1 MRFFTERDAFL
12 KCQSAIDALIMREKH
27 LPEQVF
33 KKPLSLFLFISSD
46 EIFHTASFFERIK
59 SFLRQIG
66 ESQCF
71 LAVIEPD
78 PEDYFFR
85 HFGKYSV
92 VEMSVDDT
100 DEDYLRIAQ
109 EDPGDSPADAIGFNS
124 RVVLLFSDSRRW
136 AIYADREF
144 ELGIVG
150 VAEDNLLRLFTS
162 LYGTDKVFSAGEAVE
177 QLLGAVYSSRD
188 SGVPSDVRQ
197 QLISNYHS

>member
-1 MRFFTERDAFL
+1 
-12 KCQSAIDALIMREKH
+12 MREKK
-27 LPEQVF
+27 LPKQVF

-59 SFLRQIG
+59 SFLGQIG
-66 ESQCF
+66 ESRCF

-92 VEMSVDDT
+92 IEMSVDDT
-100 DEDYLRIAQ
+100 DEDYLHIAQ

-124 RVVLLFSDSRRW
+124 RIVLLFSDSRRW
-136 AIYADREF
+136 AIYVDRDY

-150 VAEDNLLRLFTS
+150 FAEENLLRLFIS
-162 LYGTDKVFSAGEAVE
+162 CYGREKVFSADEAVE
-177 QLLGAVYSSRD
+177 QLLGAVYSNRD
-188 SGVPSDVRQ
+188 SGVPSEVRQ
-197 QLISNYHS
+197 QLVSNYHFLKSD